1 MDEACVCRP
10 AHTRRPAACGGVVSL
25 LASVAQAW
33 AEAWRD
39 TAHNASRPG
48 RDGAASAAAR
58 AHARSAR
65 AAAMTGVLQPEPLA
79 QA

>member
-1 MDEACVCRP
+1 M
-10 AHTRRPAACGGVVSL
+10 SL
-25 LASVAQAW
+25 LASAAQAW

-39 TAHNASRPG
+39 TVNVSRPG

-65 AAAMTGVLQPEPLA
+65 AAAVTGVLQPEPLA